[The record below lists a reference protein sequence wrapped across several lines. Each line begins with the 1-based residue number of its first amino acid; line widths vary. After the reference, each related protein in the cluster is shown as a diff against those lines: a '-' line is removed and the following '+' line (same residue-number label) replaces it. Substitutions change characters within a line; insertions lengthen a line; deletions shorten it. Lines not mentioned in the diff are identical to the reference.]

1 MNPLNH
7 QFIHELSSTQFCFYK
22 MKFLLLLLFP
32 VFTAMQP
39 QDNTHR
45 KLLLVAEN
53 AANSSLQQQLAIA
66 STDSA
71 GFAER
76 DLVIELVT
84 ANNNAALYQKI
95 TAGKKGFTV
104 ILIGKD
110 GGEKF
115 RDHQPISAEHLFGL
129 ISAMPI
135 RMAEI
140 KKKG

>member
-1 MNPLNH
+1 MRYV
-7 QFIHELSSTQFCFYK
+7 LS
-22 MKFLLLLLFP
+22 LLFP
-32 VFTAMQP
+32 LITAMHP
-39 QDNTHR
+39 QYNTNR

-66 STDSA
+66 ATDSA

-84 ANNNAALYQKI
+84 PNNNAALYQKI

-104 ILIGKD
+104 VLIGKD

-115 RDHQPISAEHLFGL
+115 RDHQPIGVQHLFGL
-129 ISAMPI
+129 IDAMPM
-135 RMAEI
+135 RRAEI